1 MFHRHLYWPLELH
14 LRGQRDPET
23 EVSSGARNQ
32 TLSSRLRQGH
42 LQGRPPVR
50 AGQDQRH
57 SPSVLRR
64 PTQLRETLH
73 PTIPAQAFG
82 SVFET
87 QPVVPGPQRGVEDL
101 GVEAL

>member
-1 MFHRHLYWPLELH
+1 MFHRHFYRPLELH

-32 TLSSRLRQGH
+32 ALSSRLRQGH

-64 PTQLRETLH
+64 PTQLRETLR
-73 PTIPAQAFG
+73 PTIPTQAFG